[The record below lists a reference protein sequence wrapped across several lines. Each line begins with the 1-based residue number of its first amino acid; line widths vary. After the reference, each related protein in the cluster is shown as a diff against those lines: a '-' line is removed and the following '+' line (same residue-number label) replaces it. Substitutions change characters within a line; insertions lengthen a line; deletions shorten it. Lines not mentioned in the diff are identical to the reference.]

1 MNFHLRSPL
10 PRRTFLKT
18 GAVSVALPLLNTML
32 PNSLRAGQRAASAA
46 PKRLVLVGRNLGM
59 HAPFLFPETPGLNY
73 EGTRYLN
80 LIEEHRGAFTLF
92 SGISH
97 LGYNDHKSEP
107 GLFTGVHWDRI
118 KDPTREHHNSIS
130 LDQFAAQHL
139 GHRTRYTNLVMGAPV
154 QWHFSWTAKG
164 VPVPTERRPTE
175 VFKQLFL
182 DGAPDQITSELH
194 RLRNGRSILD
204 RVMEE
209 SKSIARSLGQ
219 EDKDR
224 IDLMFTSIR
233 EAEQNFKKAEA
244 WTTTPKPHVE
254 YPLPDKDP
262 SHDQIRARETLWYD
276 ITRLALQTDSTRVIL
291 LTLGDAG
298 RAQLEGLSM
307 GHHDASHHGKD
318 EKKIEQLALI
328 EEEELR
334 QFGRFL
340 STMKEAREGDSHL
353 LDQTAIVYASNL
365 SNASAHTCDNLP
377 IFLAGGRFQHQGHV
391 LYDRKKNTPLSNL
404 YVRVLQQLG
413 IDTTAFGS
421 STRVLSEV

>member
-1 MNFHLRSPL
+1 
-10 PRRTFLKT
+10 
-18 GAVSVALPLLNTML
+18 LLNAML
-32 PNSLRAGQRAASAA
+32 PTGLRADQRAGTLR
-46 PKRLVLVGRNLGM
+46 PKRLLLLGRNLGL
-59 HAPFLFPETPGLNY
+59 HAPFLFPESPGLGY
-73 EGTRYLN
+73 EGTRYLD
-80 LIEEHRGAFTLF
+80 LLEEHRGAFTLF

-97 LGYNDHKSEP
+97 IGYNDHKSEP

-139 GHRTRYTNLVMGAPV
+139 GSETRYANLVIGAPV

-164 VPVPTERRPTE
+164 VPVPTEKRPTE

-182 DGAPDQITSELH
+182 DGAPDQISSELR
-194 RLRNGRSILD
+194 RLQDGRSILD
-204 RVMEE
+204 RVIEE
-209 SKSIARSLGQ
+209 SRAISKKLGQ

-244 WTTTPKPHVE
+244 WTTTPKPFVD
-254 YPLPDKDP
+254 YPVPAKDP
-262 SHDQIRARETLWYD
+262 SHDQLMARETLWYD
-276 ITRLALQTDSTRVIL
+276 IARLAFQTDSTRVIL

-298 RAQLEGLSM
+298 RAQIEGLSM

-340 STMKEAREGDSHL
+340 STMKAAKDGDSTL

-365 SNASAHTCDNLP
+365 SNASAHTCENLP
-377 IFLAGGRFQHQGHV
+377 VFLAGGGFNHQGHV
-391 LYDRKKNTPLSNL
+391 LHDRKKNTPLSNL
-404 YVRVLQQLG
+404 YLRVLHQLG
-413 IDTTAFGS
+413 VITPSFGS
-421 STRVLSEV
+421 STRILSDV

>member
-1 MNFHLRSPL
+1 MNPQLRSPL
-10 PRRTFLKT
+10 PRRTFLKA
-18 GAVSVALPLLNTML
+18 GAVSLALPLLNAML
-32 PNSLRAGQRAASAA
+32 PSGLRADQRAAALC
-46 PKRLVLVGRNLGM
+46 PKRLLLIGRNLGL

-73 EGTRYLN
+73 EGTRYLD
-80 LIEEHRGAFTLF
+80 LLEEHRGSFTLF
-92 SGISH
+92 SGVSH

-139 GHRTRYTNLVMGAPV
+139 GRHTRYSNLVIGAPV
-154 QWHFSWTAKG
+154 QWHFSWTGKG

-182 DGAPDQITSELH
+182 DGAPEQVSSELR
-194 RLRNGRSILD
+194 RLRDGRSILD
-204 RVMEE
+204 RVVEE
-209 SKSIARSLGQ
+209 SKAMTRNLGQ
-219 EDKDR
+219 EDKER

-233 EAEQNFKKAEA
+233 EAERNFKKAEA
-244 WTTTPKPHVE
+244 WTTTPKPRVD
-254 YPLPDKDP
+254 YPLPPKDP
-262 SHDQIRARETLWYD
+262 THDQLVARETLWFD
-276 ITRLALQTDSTRVIL
+276 ITRLAFQTDSTRVIL

-298 RAQLEGLSM
+298 RAQIEGLSM

-340 STMKEAREGDSHL
+340 SSMKAANEGESHL
-353 LDQTAIVYASNL
+353 LNQTAILSASNL
-365 SNASAHTCDNLP
+365 SNASAHTCENLP
-377 IFLAGGRFQHQGHV
+377 IFLAGGGFRHQGHV
-391 LYDRKKNTPLSNL
+391 LHDRKKNTPLSNL
-404 YVRVLQQLG
+404 FVRMLQQLG
-413 IDTTAFGS
+413 IEQDRFGA
-421 STRVLSEV
+421 STGTLSEI